1 MEARYERS
9 SPRATTPNMHSMIA
23 IAAVYWQVREVFMRS
38 RSCGMELLMREH
50 MRSFA
55 MLATLFV
62 ARLGFEQLL
71 RGAARQ

>member
-1 MEARYERS
+1 
-9 SPRATTPNMHSMIA
+9 
-23 IAAVYWQVREVFMRS
+23 MRS

-55 MLATLFV
+55 MLVTLFV